1 MYVFASYY
9 YYHHYTREYIHTHI
23 TTIKFNA
30 IFNTNYLQEIYKH
43 DEDLQFLSP
52 LYTIER
58 TNDDIGYSRDLEMEH
73 RKQEEVLKR
82 FRIHECNLLIATSI
96 LEEGL

>member
-1 MYVFASYY
+1 MCINLSTV
-9 YYHHYTREYIHTHI
+9 I
-23 TTIKFNA
+23 TKYRVTCQFLNISISLK
-30 IFNTNYLQEIYKH
+30 EICKH
-43 DEDLQFLSP
+43 DEDLHFLSP

-58 TNDDIGYSRDLEMEH
+58 NTDDVGYSRDLEMEH

-96 LEEGL
+96 LEEGS

>member
-1 MYVFASYY
+1 L
-9 YYHHYTREYIHTHI
+9 H
-23 TTIKFNA
+23 
-30 IFNTNYLQEIYKH
+30 
-43 DEDLQFLSP
+43 FLSP

-58 TNDDIGYSRDLEMEH
+58 NNDDVNYSRDLEIEH

>member
-1 MYVFASYY
+1 MLAFLLLQQSLNIYLCFTANFFFNV
-9 YYHHYTREYIHTHI
+9 IHS
-23 TTIKFNA
+23 
-30 IFNTNYLQEIYKH
+30 QEIYKH

-58 TNDDIGYSRDLEMEH
+58 TPDDVGYSRDLEMEH